1 MTPSPSSWKP
11 SLAPALTGKT
21 YKERQGKGL
30 TWRYVLLDVT
40 PETASI
46 LAGKAVMEDI
56 EFIYQRHH
64 EEGRSMFRVLDGD
77 LKRLREL
84 AAASNITVKEVW

>member
-1 MTPSPSSWKP
+1 ML
-11 SLAPALTGKT
+11 LASVSKKYAA
-21 YKERQGKGL
+21 RQGKGL

-46 LAGKAVMEDI
+46 LAGKAVMEGI

-64 EEGRSMFRVLDGD
+64 EEGRSMFRVLEGD
-77 LKRLREL
+77 LKRLEAL
-84 AAASNITVKEVW
+84 AAAAGIKVKEAW